1 MKFIYRIVFRLLLLL
16 VLILTCGYID
26 EVPRDRASG
35 RAVFGNEQGL
45 QSYINSL
52 YDWLPGAND
61 IIRVDYV
68 SDYGAR
74 RDVPPLLRGG
84 VGPTT
89 SDDTSQSG
97 WNRVSLDRK
106 STRLNS
112 SHVAISYAVF
122 CLKKKKYKYL
132 V

>member
-16 VLILTCGYID
+16 VLILTSCDIA

-35 RAVFGNEQGL
+35 QAVFGNEQGL
-45 QSYINSL
+45 QIYINSL

-84 VGPTT
+84 VSPTT

-97 WNRVSLDRK
+97 WNRVSLGGDTHR
-106 STRLNS
+106 SEEDTSELQSRG
-112 SHVAISYAVF
+112 H
-122 CLKKKKYKYL
+122 
-132 V
+132 